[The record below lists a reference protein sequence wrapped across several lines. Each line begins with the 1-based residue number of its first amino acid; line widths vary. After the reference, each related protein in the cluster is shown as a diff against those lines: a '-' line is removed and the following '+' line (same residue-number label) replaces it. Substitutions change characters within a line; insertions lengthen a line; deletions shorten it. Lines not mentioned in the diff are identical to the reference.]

1 MRMKKPF
8 TLKSSVG
15 LPLGVIANFLIVP
28 VALAQIRTDGS
39 LGLPAQAISGPTY
52 LIPQSVGKLT
62 GNNLFH
68 SFQTFSVGAG
78 ESALFSTSS
87 AGLANVISRVTGG
100 SASTINGLIALQ
112 STGSVPNF
120 FFINPAGVTFG
131 AGASINVPGAFYVS
145 TANYLKF
152 ADGNFYSDTVTP
164 STLSSASPT
173 AFGFLANSSAAV
185 TALNTNPQNVPG
197 QPARPSLFVGT
208 DKAIHIIAGDVTIN
222 NSIIGNESGDV
233 RVIAQGKTAADA
245 QVPLSGSYAGAYGD
259 LQILNGGQINSST
272 NSKKDV
278 GSVQISA
285 GNITIN
291 KQTATRDTGIIS
303 QADTGSSGLTGDLSI
318 VATGDLIMAKGGK
331 ISTSNGATVLNSSA
345 ITPGTLTILA
355 KNISLD
361 EAAITAE
368 SRGNVDAS
376 AVKIAA
382 TGTQL
387 NPVGLG
393 DFDSTGFKATGD
405 FTLANGASINGNTYL
420 EGKGASINLKAGN
433 LTVNGNGKGTM
444 IVSSTLAAGGKQSQ
458 ATGDGGSIDITASA
472 LMLSSGGQIQS
483 STITRGK
490 AGPVTVNADSVSIDG
505 QSNQTALTG
514 IFGTANQGSYG
525 QAGTI
530 TINAPGGAVLLANGG
545 TLSVQN
551 DATAPADL
559 LAGISQTTLSVKSKS
574 LTLDNKAQITAS
586 TSGNVLASLLDIAVT
601 GDVTLKNGAGIQG
614 STSGP
619 ANAASMNIT
628 SGGNLNLSD
637 GAFVNGNTSLSGNA
651 ADILITAANVSLD
664 GNGKQAIIS
673 SESNAKQITASTT
686 GHGGSVSIASPGT
699 LNLING
705 GQIKSSTN
713 TPGNAGLI
721 NIDVGT
727 LNIDNTAPSTNVTPT
742 GIFNTTTST
751 GDSQNITIKVGGK
764 AAVSNLGQINASTMS
779 AGKAGQIDLAV
790 GTLSLTEGG
799 YISSDSNGKGDA
811 TGVSVKAI
819 DVTIDGGAKFNKQT
833 GISSTSGPGCI
844 AGTCKVVN
852 NNGNAGNIDMILSGN
867 LQMTRQG
874 QISSDTSTNGHAG
887 SITISA
893 KNIALASSSI
903 NSSSKAGTNG
913 VADGTGDAGTIKV
926 TASGDLTMNNLA
938 AASITAINSSTFTS
952 GAGGEVSVKANN
964 ITLDSKGFKGA
975 LTGIM
980 SLAVEGTEGASIGK
994 AKSVDVAA
1002 INSLTL
1008 LNTGV
1013 ISSTNLAPQGA
1024 GAGTV
1029 TVSAD
1034 TLILNGN
1041 GNISSDTLG
1050 GGNAGTVSVK
1060 ANHLT
1065 IDPSKYAEPTATLVD
1080 PNGIAPKLFPLL
1092 NRVFSTGTRISS
1104 QSFEPTDS
1112 QTVVGNA
1119 GEVNVAVA
1127 QDMSVLK
1134 GGQISSA
1141 TYSKQGHAKSVTVSA
1156 GSLTVD
1162 GFTTIDNT
1170 VPQPDGSTRTN
1181 SFNLTSNISA
1191 AAGPKSSGQTGSVNI
1206 TTSGDTTVSNMAQ
1219 LSVQNDAMATTEGLK
1234 FITNGTLS
1242 VQANNITIDKAQITA
1257 ATSGNVNASDISL
1270 IASGDLNM
1278 KNKAIVQGS
1287 TSNTGRAGVVA
1298 VKANNIL
1305 IDGAA
1310 AISSDTTGSGA
1321 AGSVG
1326 INTGDAL
1333 KLTQG
1338 GTISSS
1344 SQGATSTVRSG
1355 AAGAIT
1361 LSTKTLLVQGS
1372 NDGRVSSIRAAAG
1385 RDSTGETGDITINAS
1400 ESITLANGAT
1410 LSVQNNACIH
1420 PSCNKTPA
1428 EIGSQGLPPI
1438 KPAENIEV
1446 STLKVS
1452 APNISL
1458 INAKISAESTGNV
1471 SSSNI
1476 KLAFTD
1482 RLYLDPSSI
1491 STSANTGNGGA
1502 IDIRGGKTM
1511 VLDNSQVATSVLGL
1525 TGNGGN
1531 ITLSADTLL
1540 MLSGFIQANTAG
1552 TGNTGGTVTINVT
1565 NLVPSGNML
1574 FLGGQVPF
1582 IYQTGVFGFN
1592 VIQAAAPTGLSGAI
1606 RVTSPALDLSGAL
1619 SGLQTQIIDT
1629 GGLGRS
1635 RCQATSGSSLVP
1647 TGRGGFPPSSRDLM
1661 GPHQSTTDQK
1671 NRPAKGA
1678 MMDTNS
1684 TMRISMPKLNQS
1696 GVECM
1701 NG

>member
-1 MRMKKPF
+1 MRMKKTF
-8 TLKSSVG
+8 TRKSNVG

-28 VALAQIRTDGS
+28 VALSQIRTDGS
-39 LGLPAQAISGPTY
+39 LGLAAQAISGPTY
-52 LIPQSVGKLT
+52 LIPQSVGKLA

-112 STGSVPNF
+112 SPGSVPNF

-152 ADGNFYSDTVTP
+152 ADGNFYADTVTP
-164 STLSSASPT
+164 STLSSASPS

-185 TALNTNPQNVPG
+185 TALNTNPQNVAG

-222 NSIIGNESGDV
+222 NSVIGNESGDV
-233 RVIAQGKTAADA
+233 RVIAQGKTNQNAE
-245 QVPLSGSYAGAYGD
+245 VPLSGSYATAQGD

-285 GNITIN
+285 GNLTIS

-303 QADTGSSGLTGDLSI
+303 QADAGASGLTGSMSI
-318 VATGDLIMAKGGK
+318 VATGDITMTKGGK
-331 ISTSNGATVLNSSA
+331 ISTSNGATAADPST
-345 ITPGTLTILA
+345 IKPGTLTILA

-361 EAAITAE
+361 DAMITAE

-376 AVKIAA
+376 EVKIAA
-382 TGTQL
+382 TGTQS

-393 DFDSTGFKATGD
+393 DFDSASFKATGD
-405 FTLANGASINGNTYL
+405 FTLSNGASINGNTYL

-433 LTVNGNGKGTM
+433 LAVNGNGKGTM

-472 LMLSSGGQIQS
+472 LVLSAGGQIQS

-505 QSNQTALTG
+505 QSNQATLTG

-530 TINAPGGAVLLANGG
+530 TINATGGAVLLANGG

-559 LAGISQTTLSVKSKS
+559 LAGISQTTLSVKSRS

-586 TSGNVLASLLDIAVT
+586 TSGNVLASLLDIATT
-601 GDVTLKNGAGIQG
+601 GDVTLKNGSGIQG
-614 STSGP
+614 STSGT
-619 ANAASMNIT
+619 ANAATMNIA

-637 GAFVNGNTSLSGNA
+637 GAFVNGNTSMSGNA
-651 ADILITAANVSLD
+651 ADIIITAANVSLD

-673 SESNAKQITASTT
+673 SESNAKQVTAFTT
-686 GHGGSVSIASPGT
+686 GHGGSVSITSSGA
-699 LNLING
+699 LKLLNG

-713 TPGNAGLI
+713 TPGNAGLLNI
-721 NIDVGT
+721 NVGT
-727 LNIDNTAPSTNVTPT
+727 LSIDNTSPNPAQT

-751 GDSQNITIKVGGK
+751 GDSQNITIKVGGT
-764 AAVSNLGQINASTMS
+764 ASVSNQGQINANTMA

-790 GTLSLTEGG
+790 GTLSLTDGG

-811 TGVSVKAI
+811 AGVSVKAVN
-819 DVTIDGGAKFNKQT
+819 VTIDGGTNFSKQT
-833 GISSTSGPGCI
+833 GIYSTSGPGCI
-844 AGTCKVVN
+844 EGTCRVVN
-852 NNGNAGNIDMILSGN
+852 NNGNAGNIELTLSGN

-893 KNIALASSSI
+893 KDIALASSSI
-903 NSSSKAGTNG
+903 NSSSKAGSNG

-926 TASGDLTMNNLA
+926 TASGDLTMSNLA

-952 GAGGEVSVKANN
+952 GAGGEVSVKASN

-980 SLAVEGTEGASIGK
+980 SLAVEGTEGSSIGK

-1002 INSLTL
+1002 TNALTL
-1008 LNTGV
+1008 LNTGA

-1050 GGNAGTVSVK
+1050 GGNAGMVSVK

-1065 IDPSKYAEPTATLVD
+1065 IDPSKYAEPTATLMD
-1080 PNGIAPKLFPLL
+1080 PNGIAPKLLPLL

-1112 QTVVGNA
+1112 RTVVGNA
-1119 GEVNVAVA
+1119 GDVNVAVA

-1162 GFTTIDNT
+1162 GFTTIDNK

-1181 SFNLTSNISA
+1181 SFVLTSNISA
-1191 AAGPKSSGQTGSVNI
+1191 AAGPNSSGQTGSVNI
-1206 TTSGDTTVSNMAQ
+1206 TTSGDTTVSNLAQ

-1234 FITNGTLS
+1234 SITNGTLA
-1242 VQANNITIDKAQITA
+1242 VQAQNITIDKAQITA

-1270 IASGDLNM
+1270 IASGDLSM

-1305 IDGAA
+1305 IDGGA
-1310 AISSDTTGSGA
+1310 AISSDTTGAGA

-1326 INTGDAL
+1326 INTRDAL

-1428 EIGSQGLPPI
+1428 EISSQGLPGI

-1452 APNISL
+1452 APSISL

-1476 KLAFTD
+1476 KLAFAD

-1525 TGNGGN
+1525 AGNGGN

-1552 TGNTGGTVTINVT
+1552 TGNSGGTVNINVT
-1565 NLVPSGNML
+1565 NLVPSGNVL
-1574 FLGGQVPF
+1574 FLGGQVPYV
-1582 IYQTGVFGFN
+1582 YQTGVFGFN

-1671 NRPAKGA
+1671 NRPAKAA
-1678 MMDTNS
+1678 MMDTKS
-1684 TMRISMPKLNQS
+1684 TTRNSMPRLNQS
-1696 GVECM
+1696 GAECM